1 MKAVILDRN
10 TLSSQMELT
19 VPEGVT
25 QWVVYEST
33 RPDQVVS
40 HLEGA
45 DIAITNKV
53 KIGKEHMEQ
62 QGCCWGAWYRSQEC
76 SGLLHRECG

>member
-62 QGCCWGAWYRSQEC
+62 LPQLKLIQLTATGTDNIDKVA
-76 SGLLHRECG
+76 